1 MILQK
6 LDLQKILLWCC
17 QTTCPTTQDCKN
29 TGGLKKCK
37 PKNLGLK
44 KKPWFKPIVW
54 TMQHYH
60 KRTTLVSSAVVSYCI
75 LCNSMPYFYDILQY
89 FLWQYMTYSFYGLL
103 PYNIWDSLN
112 WKRLKGLLVMFAEL
126 RMYTYIGTDWNKL
139 AGTTLYMIFFFSE
152 KKTI

>member
-17 QTTCPTTQDCKN
+17 QTTCPTNQDCKN

-89 FLWQYMTYSFYGLL
+89 FLWQYMTYYFLWLTAIQYMRL
-103 PYNIWDSLN
+103 PELEKTQGVIGDVCW
-112 WKRLKGLLVMFAEL
+112 AENVYL
-126 RMYTYIGTDWNKL
+126 
-139 AGTTLYMIFFFSE
+139 
-152 KKTI
+152 